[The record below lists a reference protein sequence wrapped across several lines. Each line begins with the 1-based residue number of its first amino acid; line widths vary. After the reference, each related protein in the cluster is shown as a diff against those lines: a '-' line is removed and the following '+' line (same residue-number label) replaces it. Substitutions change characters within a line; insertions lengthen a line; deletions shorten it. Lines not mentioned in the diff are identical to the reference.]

1 MPTTCNPG
9 QVRKSWKRLQARENR
24 AVKGSKQVNQAKRG
38 KMSLRCQARGKSL
51 WCNTQD
57 KPQVL
62 KAGNN
67 STEKSAGKQSCK
79 VRQTSQPW
87 KARENKHTAQRPS
100 KTTTKKNN
108 QTNKEGGAK
117 KRKRRHYCKANHAY
131 ECIKRFQN
139 CFLARSRLFFRRG
152 LAALFLTYWMPC
164 SEYRDVQMS
173 LSE

>member
-57 KPQVL
+57 KPKVL

-87 KARENKHTAQRPS
+87 KARENKHTAQRPCK
-100 KTTTKKNN
+100 KTT
-108 QTNKEGGAK
+108 NKDSGAK
-117 KRKRRHYCKANHAY
+117 KGKRRHECKANFAY

-139 CFLARSRLFFRRG
+139 CFLACSRLFFRRG
-152 LAALFLTYWMPC
+152 LTALFLTYWMPC

>member
-1 MPTTCNPG
+1 MPITCNPG

-24 AVKGSKQVNQAKRG
+24 AVKGGKQVKQAKRG
-38 KMSLRCQARGKSL
+38 KTSLRCQARGKSL

-67 STEKSAGKQSCK
+67 STGKSAENRAAKFGKQANHEKRGKTSIRHRDRVK
-79 VRQTSQPW
+79 KQQT
-87 KARENKHTAQRPS
+87 
-100 KTTTKKNN
+100 NN

-117 KRKRRHYCKANHAY
+117 KGKRRHECKANFAY

-139 CFLARSRLFFRRG
+139 CFLACSGLFFRRG
-152 LAALFLTYWMPC
+152 LTALFLTYWMPC